1 MQDMGAAGI
10 TSSSVELASKG
21 NVGVLINLDKV
32 PLRQPLSAYEIL
44 LSESQER
51 MLAVIDE
58 KNNLKVKEI
67 LQKWQIDYE
76 VIGEITNN
84 KRVVFESNNKKV
96 VDLPVDIIVDDAPEY
111 DREFYMPRTRKG
123 KDFDFSN
130 IQLEDIIN
138 PLLSNLN

>member
-1 MQDMGAAGI
+1 MGAAGL
-10 TSSSVELASKG
+10 TSSSVEMASKG

-111 DREFYMPRTRKG
+111 DREFYMPRKRKG
-123 KDFDFSN
+123 KDFDFF
-130 IQLEDIIN
+130 QH
-138 PLLSNLN
+138 

>member
-1 MQDMGAAGI
+1 MSQGLIESMQDMGAAGI
-10 TSSSVELASKG
+10 TSSSVEMASKG

-111 DREFYMPRTRKG
+111 YREFYMTSKR
-123 KDFDFSN
+123 
-130 IQLEDIIN
+130 
-138 PLLSNLN
+138 